1 MFNTHHI
8 RKKYKRQNESH
19 LLQQHGIL
27 RHEMFAMKNMDV
39 LSNLLTLKLDM
50 VYRNKSME
58 DSQARYS
65 ELTATVPVV
74 ETQTPPKPT
83 RKAVKPVV
91 RKSK

>member
-1 MFNTHHI
+1 
-8 RKKYKRQNESH
+8 
-19 LLQQHGIL
+19 
-27 RHEMFAMKNMDV
+27 
-39 LSNLLTLKLDM
+39 M